1 MKDGI
6 LILLLA
12 FLFGAWIFLYVKRK
26 KEDSRKQREMSEIL
40 KERLGKKAKSF
51 LGEGREASTTKEI
64 GDLPRAFRSFQ
75 RSVYPYSQKERRSGK
90 ERRKSR
96 VQVGLIFEY
105 IDRRQ
110 SDSTHY
116 TEPDRRSGNDRR
128 GKYWDR
134 RQPQVAYY

>member
-6 LILLLA
+6 LIFLLV
-12 FLFGAWIFLYVKRK
+12 FLFGVWIFLYVRRAKEK
-26 KEDSRKQREMSEIL
+26 KRKQREMSEIL
-40 KERLGKKAKSF
+40 KERLGNKAISF
-51 LGEGREASTTKEI
+51 VREGRKASIMKEI

-96 VQVGLIFEY
+96 VQIGLIFEY

-110 SDSTHY
+110 SNSTRY

-134 RQPQVAYY
+134 RQPQVVY

>member
-6 LILLLA
+6 LIFFLA
-12 FLFGAWIFLYVKRK
+12 FLFWAWIFLYVRRTKEK
-26 KEDSRKQREMSEIL
+26 KRKQREMSEIL
-40 KERLGKKAKSF
+40 KERLGNKAKSF
-51 LGEGREASTTKEI
+51 VREGRKAFIMKEI
-64 GDLPRAFRSFQ
+64 GELPRPFRSCQ
-75 RSVYPYSQKERRSGK
+75 RSVYPYYQKELRSDI

-110 SDSTHY
+110 SDSTRF
-116 TEPDRRSGNDRR
+116 TAPDRRSGKDRR

-134 RQPQVAYY
+134 RQPQVAY